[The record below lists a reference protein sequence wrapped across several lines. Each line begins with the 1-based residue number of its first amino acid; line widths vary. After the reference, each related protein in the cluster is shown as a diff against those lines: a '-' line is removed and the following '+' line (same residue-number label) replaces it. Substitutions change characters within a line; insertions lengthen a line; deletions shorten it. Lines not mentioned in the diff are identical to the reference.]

1 MISLHGTESH
11 LADSEYLNLEK
22 NVFILLYLIL
32 VVLFSLVP
40 ILSLC
45 WFAIRFCLDE
55 RSWERDIERYNQV
68 RIHQFVRAAR
78 SVDVKVKQSILHE
91 NNIEKQHRDE
101 TTPIDLHRLK

>member
-1 MISLHGTESH
+1 MSNQKDMISLHGTESH

-68 RIHQFVRAAR
+68 RIHQFVKAAR
-78 SVDVKVKQSILHE
+78 SVGEKVKHSTIQKFEEDYI
-91 NNIEKQHRDE
+91 
-101 TTPIDLHRLK
+101 

>member
-1 MISLHGTESH
+1 MSNQKDTISLHGTEFH

-22 NVFILLYLIL
+22 NFFVVVYLML
-32 VVLFSLVP
+32 VALFSLVP

-68 RIHQFVRAAR
+68 RIHQFVKAAR
-78 SVDVKVKQSILHE
+78 SVGEKVKDSTIQKFE
-91 NNIEKQHRDE
+91 EDYV
-101 TTPIDLHRLK
+101 